1 MSNFVSFLFLIKDK
15 RKKGRGTDKNLDGNE
30 SEEAE
35 IEEVK
40 NLFFWQR
47 KRIYLRTSKYDNMK
61 HLLISQSE
69 TTTLWTNCT
78 NTCFGVN
85 RAMRATPKKMTVNHT

>member
-40 NLFFWQR
+40 KFFFVGGE
-47 KRIYLRTSKYDNMK
+47 KEYI
-61 HLLISQSE
+61 
-69 TTTLWTNCT
+69 
-78 NTCFGVN
+78 
-85 RAMRATPKKMTVNHT
+85 

>member
-15 RKKGRGTDKNLDGNE
+15 RKKGWGTDKNLDGNE

-40 NLFFWQR
+40 NLFFGGE
-47 KRIYLRTSKYDNMK
+47 KEYI
-61 HLLISQSE
+61 
-69 TTTLWTNCT
+69 
-78 NTCFGVN
+78 
-85 RAMRATPKKMTVNHT
+85 

>member
-1 MSNFVSFLFLIKDK
+1 MKDK

-40 NLFFWQR
+40 CFFPFDGENEY
-47 KRIYLRTSKYDNMK
+47 I
-61 HLLISQSE
+61 
-69 TTTLWTNCT
+69 
-78 NTCFGVN
+78 
-85 RAMRATPKKMTVNHT
+85 

>member
-40 NLFFWQR
+40 NLFFWWR
-47 KRIYLRTSKYDNMK
+47 KRIYLRNSKYDNTK
-61 HLLISQSE
+61 YLLISKSE
-69 TTTLWTNCT
+69 TTTLRTNCT

-85 RAMRATPKKMTVNHT
+85 RAT

>member
-15 RKKGRGTDKNLDGNE
+15 HKKKGQGTDKNLDGNE

-40 NLFFWQR
+40 NLVF
-47 KRIYLRTSKYDNMK
+47 LA
-61 HLLISQSE
+61 E
-69 TTTLWTNCT
+69 
-78 NTCFGVN
+78 
-85 RAMRATPKKMTVNHT
+85 KKNIFKNQ

>member
-15 RKKGRGTDKNLDGNE
+15 HKKGRGTDKNLDGNE

-40 NLFFWQR
+40 NLGFFGR
-47 KRIYLRTSKYDNMK
+47 EKEYI
-61 HLLISQSE
+61 
-69 TTTLWTNCT
+69 
-78 NTCFGVN
+78 
-85 RAMRATPKKMTVNHT
+85 

>member
-1 MSNFVSFLFLIKDK
+1 MKDK

-40 NLFFWQR
+40 FFFPLAE
-47 KRIYLRTSKYDNMK
+47 KMNIFDN
-61 HLLISQSE
+61 Q
-69 TTTLWTNCT
+69 
-78 NTCFGVN
+78 
-85 RAMRATPKKMTVNHT
+85 

>member
-15 RKKGRGTDKNLDGNE
+15 CKKGLGTDKNLDGNE

-40 NLFFWQR
+40 NFVFLA
-47 KRIYLRTSKYDNMK
+47 
-61 HLLISQSE
+61 E
-69 TTTLWTNCT
+69 
-78 NTCFGVN
+78 
-85 RAMRATPKKMTVNHT
+85 KKNIFENQ

>member
-15 RKKGRGTDKNLDGNE
+15 HKKGQGTDKIVDGNE

-40 NLFFWQR
+40 NLFF
-47 KRIYLRTSKYDNMK
+47 
-61 HLLISQSE
+61 
-69 TTTLWTNCT
+69 
-78 NTCFGVN
+78 
-85 RAMRATPKKMTVNHT
+85 

>member
-1 MSNFVSFLFLIKDK
+1 MKDK

-40 NLFFWQR
+40 FFP
-47 KRIYLRTSKYDNMK
+47 
-61 HLLISQSE
+61 LLAE
-69 TTTLWTNCT
+69 
-78 NTCFGVN
+78 
-85 RAMRATPKKMTVNHT
+85 KMNIFENQ

>member
-15 RKKGRGTDKNLDGNE
+15 HKKGRGTDKNLDGNE

-40 NLFFWQR
+40 NLVF
-47 KRIYLRTSKYDNMK
+47 LA
-61 HLLISQSE
+61 E
-69 TTTLWTNCT
+69 
-78 NTCFGVN
+78 
-85 RAMRATPKKMTVNHT
+85 KKNIFENQ

>member
-15 RKKGRGTDKNLDGNE
+15 HKKGRGTDKNLDGNE

-40 NLFFWQR
+40 NLF
-47 KRIYLRTSKYDNMK
+47 I
-61 HLLISQSE
+61 LLAE
-69 TTTLWTNCT
+69 
-78 NTCFGVN
+78 
-85 RAMRATPKKMTVNHT
+85 KKNIFENQ